1 MKKTSK
7 NNTSLGSSFS
17 DMAIP
22 IVIILVFVVAGGIV
36 LINSLSTLSNSDEI
50 TVDIWEEA
58 FREVERNKV
67 GISFEPIVTTE
78 DIYTILR
85 VECNKYIEQV
95 DKEPDTVVSVKTTVD
110 EDIFVDGA
118 EQLDDKEGTNN
129 VMVDASET
137 GPIYFNDR
145 ILIRYM
151 NDSGELKIV
160 TSSIDNETGEVE
172 VYNKKNIRYT
182 NKLEYND
189 ELNKSLLSESEYLN
203 ILKDTTV
210 GILTAKTNKELKDY
224 QRNAL
229 TYFTLDGS
237 KTVIDG
243 RATVNKNNKSK
254 IEVQFIE
261 AGKSSLNV
269 TYKDRVYMHVKA
281 VDGDEVD
288 IYGIILKLDQNSRI
302 FDIDII

>member
-17 DMAIP
+17 DIAIP

-78 DIYTILR
+78 DTYTILR

-203 ILKDTTV
+203 ILMDTTV

-281 VDGDEVD
+281 VDGDDVN

>member
-110 EDIFVDGA
+110 EDIFVDGV

>member
-78 DIYTILR
+78 DTYTILR

-129 VMVDASET
+129 VMVDVSET
-137 GPIYFNDR
+137 GPIYFNDK

-203 ILKDTTV
+203 ILMDTTV

>member
-203 ILKDTTV
+203 ILMDTTV

>member
-189 ELNKSLLSESEYLN
+189 ELKKSLLSESEYLN

>member
-78 DIYTILR
+78 DTYTILR

-137 GPIYFNDR
+137 GPIYFNDK

-203 ILKDTTV
+203 ILMDTTV

-237 KTVIDG
+237 KAVIDG

-254 IEVQFIE
+254 IEYNYRAE
-261 AGKSSLNV
+261 SSLNEP
-269 TYKDRVYMHVKA
+269 KA
-281 VDGDEVD
+281 EF
-288 IYGIILKLDQNSRI
+288 ICT
-302 FDIDII
+302 

>member
-78 DIYTILR
+78 DTYTILR

-129 VMVDASET
+129 VMVDVSET
-137 GPIYFNDR
+137 GPIYFNDK

-203 ILKDTTV
+203 ILMDTTV

-269 TYKDRVYMHVKA
+269 TYKDRVYMHVKV

>member
-78 DIYTILR
+78 DTYTILR

-203 ILKDTTV
+203 ILMDTTV